1 MIRLPIIIIGTLIA
15 LLLFGYLNQ
24 HRGKTTIT
32 IEIIIIILSSITAI
46 TSFTNIIDF
55 PKLTKNIISKNDSLL
70 HRQFIR
76 S

>member
-32 IEIIIIILSSITAI
+32 IEIIIIILSSLSASLVVILA
-46 TSFTNIIDF
+46 SFIAF
-55 PKLTKNIISKNDSLL
+55 LL
-70 HRQFIR
+70 GYHD
-76 S
+76 